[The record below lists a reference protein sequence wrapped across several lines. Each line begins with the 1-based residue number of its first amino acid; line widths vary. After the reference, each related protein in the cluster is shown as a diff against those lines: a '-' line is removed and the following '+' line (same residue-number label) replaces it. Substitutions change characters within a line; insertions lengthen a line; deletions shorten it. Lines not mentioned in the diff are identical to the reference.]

1 MGTSYTG
8 TLVELLGA
16 VAREARSGR
25 LLLAG
30 EAGGSLGF
38 SKGEL
43 ASFTPPEG
51 QAIPTSAKGGAG
63 AMDIAALRQR
73 ICQAALMAASRGV
86 NPRILPPA
94 GASDGALGMTA
105 ADLVIDLCRQIDDAS
120 WLKERILDDDDG
132 RLGPPSSPQRVQP
145 RVALGP
151 SEGFLLSRAD
161 GSVSLAQI
169 LATTPFGEIETLRT
183 LFAFK
188 TAGLLRSASRA
199 NPPSAAAAAGRGN
212 LLDLDRFLKKTAQGA
227 PRAEPR
233 HREAPG
239 AEDVP
244 SPVDTSSPYTPQ
256 QQREREELLARCRAS
271 GNDDHYMILGVER
284 TAPEEAI
291 RRAYYQ
297 LARRYH
303 PDRLHRPHL
312 EDIHLELEGMFAT
325 ITEAYNTLS
334 DPPARGEYDRELAEW
349 GAARKKDPTL
359 DKQAAAREAYL
370 RGRKLMDAGKTFE
383 AIRLFETAVNLEP
396 GRAEHF
402 HFLGVCQAQNP
413 RWKKKAEENLL
424 KAIAMNPSSAQS
436 FLELARL
443 YKKGG
448 LERRAAE
455 TYEAVLKWDPTNE
468 EALAALGRQK
478 DSMSSTGIFRG
489 IFKKD

>member
-1 MGTSYTG
+1 MGTVYTG
-8 TLVELLGA
+8 KLVELLGA

-30 EAGGSLGF
+30 EAGGALGF
-38 SKGEL
+38 SAGEL
-43 ASFTPPEG
+43 ASFTPPDG
-51 QAIPTSAKGGAG
+51 QASPASEKRDAGGR
-63 AMDIAALRQR
+63 DIAALRQR

-86 NPRILPPA
+86 EPRILPSA
-94 GASDGALGMTA
+94 GTSAGALGMTA
-105 ADLVIDLCRQIDDAS
+105 SDLVIDLCRQIDDAS
-120 WLKERILDDDDG
+120 WLKERILDGDDG
-132 RLGPPSSPQRVQP
+132 RLEPPSSPQRVQP

-169 LATTPFGEIETLRT
+169 LATTPLSEIETLRT

-188 TAGLLRSASRA
+188 TAGLLRSVQDV
-199 NPPSAAAAAGRGN
+199 NPPIAAAAAGRGSV
-212 LLDLDRFLKKTAQGA
+212 LDLDRFLKKTA
-227 PRAEPR
+227 
-233 HREAPG
+233 PG
-239 AEDVP
+239 ASNTRLEEREKPDAHDVP
-244 SPVDTSSPYTPQ
+244 PPADTTSPYTHQ

-271 GNDDHYMILGVER
+271 GDHDHYMVLGVER
-284 TAPEEAI
+284 NALEEVI

-297 LARRYH
+297 LARRYP
-303 PDRLHRPHL
+303 PDRLLKPHL
-312 EDIHLELEGMFAT
+312 EDIHRELEGMFAT

-334 DPPARGEYDRELAEW
+334 DSAARGEYDRELVER
-349 GAARKKDPTL
+349 GGGRKKDPTL

-383 AIRLFETAVNLEP
+383 AIRLFETAVSLEP

-402 HFLGVCQAQNP
+402 HFLGVCQGQNP

-448 LERRAAE
+448 LERRAVE
-455 TYEAVLKWDPTNE
+455 TYEEVLKWEPVNE
-468 EALAALGRQK
+468 EALTALGRQK
-478 DSMSSTGIFRG
+478 DSMSGTGILRG
-489 IFKKD
+489 MFKKD